1 MIMEKK
7 RTEEIKL
14 NNKLFQEQP
23 DEIYISDDLFSDVD
37 VNEKLVINNPIHVE
51 PIFIDDLKAERKRK
65 EKQSKAI
72 AKINGEKLP
81 AEEVSFA
88 ASAKGKIVIVAYVVA
103 LLTVLFFLATT
114 LNSISMLKT
123 DILTLNAAI
132 AAETENVRELTNV
145 ANTDNREE
153 LIAAAE
159 ELGYTNEGNSEVR
172 NIVLADILP
181 EEETYEST
189 NWFDKLCDWLIGD

>member
-1 MIMEKK
+1 ME
-7 RTEEIKL
+7 TS
-14 NNKLFQEQP
+14 NNKF
-23 DEIYISDDLFSDVD
+23 EIIHETINKSDNRLSVKMLCEIAG
-37 VNEKLVINNPIHVE
+37 VSRSGYYNWVSS
-51 PIFIDDLKAERKRK
+51 ERKRK

-103 LLTVLFFLATT
+103 LLTVLFFLATS